1 VSWLRISLNLRPFV
15 KLLCLFVL
23 SAATSCVGPIKLA
36 TGSYEEL
43 NEPGVIA
50 FTGRTL
56 HLNPDHTFFYT
67 YWSDDLA
74 SSKYGTGTYQL
85 AHQKLRLVFGNTAQP
100 VAQVQAFPL
109 AARPDSLVLTFLVQS
124 LEDSVVAVPLA
135 EATIVARA
143 ASTPAVGVGV
153 TTDAMGRATLR
164 LARAAL
170 PSMLAIS
177 HVGFS
182 TWQQACPASDAFYV
196 IKLTLDRGTP
206 YEVGTVKELRVR
218 RHRGQQVVL
227 AQGKRIL
234 VPVAQAVR

>member
-23 SAATSCVGPIKLA
+23 STATSCVAPIKLA

-56 HLNPDHTFFYT
+56 HLNPNHTFFYT
-67 YWSDDLA
+67 YRSDDLA

-85 AHQKLRLVFGNTAQP
+85 AYQKLRLVFGNTAQP

-124 LEDSVVAVPLA
+124 LEDSVIAVPLA

-143 ASTPAVGVGV
+143 ASTPAVGV

-182 TWQQACPASDAFYV
+182 TWQQACPASDAVYV
-196 IKLTLDRGTP
+196 IKLTLNRGTP

-234 VPVAQAVR
+234 VPVAQTVR

>member
-1 VSWLRISLNLRPFV
+1 V

-23 SAATSCVGPIKLA
+23 SAATSCVAPTKLE

-56 HLNPDHTFFYT
+56 HLNPNHTFFYT
-67 YWSDDLA
+67 YRSDDLA

-109 AARPDSLVLTFLVQS
+109 ATRPDSLVLAFLVQS

-143 ASTPAVGVGV
+143 ASTPAVGV

-182 TWQQACPASDAFYV
+182 TWQQACPASDAVYV